1 MKKMFSAF
9 TAKSRQFTLIELL
22 VVIAIIAILAAILLP
37 TLQAARERGAG
48 AACVNNLRQIG
59 QYSFHYLDD
68 NKQMFDT
75 TADVY
80 LNKLDLFY
88 ISNVKEETPD
98 SKYYYS
104 KIFSCPAN
112 QANPN
117 PNTRFG
123 RPYLWHKNLSYFIS
137 KQVKAYQY
145 TRVKNPAKKPFVF
158 DRKKV
163 NGKPYDY
170 EAQCPQNSSFNYT
183 MPGVHNGTVN
193 MCFLDG
199 HVRAVT
205 DQEDTIIGSEDSK
218 LKYNWQLN
226 L

>member
-1 MKKMFSAF
+1 MKKIFSGILF
-9 TAKSRQFTLIELL
+9 SIRRFTLIELL

-48 AACVNNLRQIG
+48 AACTNNLRQIG
-59 QYSFHYLDD
+59 QYSFTYLDD

-80 LNKLDLFY
+80 LNKLDIFY
-88 ISNVKEETPD
+88 ISNVKEETD
-98 SKYYYS
+98 SRYYYS
-104 KIFSCPAN
+104 MLFSCPAN
-112 QANPN
+112 QANF
-117 PNTRFG
+117 TSKKRFN
-123 RPYLWHKNLSYFIS
+123 RNYLWHKNISYFIS

-145 TRVKNPAKKPFVF
+145 TRVKNPGKKPFVF
-158 DRKKV
+158 DRKKA
-163 NGKPYDY
+163 NGEPYDY

-205 DQEDTIIGSEDSK
+205 AQEDTIIGSVDSK

-226 L
+226 R